1 MKLLE
6 NTESEITKNKNGEN
20 LYDLKIT
27 EVALVHCNIIEN
39 VYQQIE
45 ESWIHLFLISCLVN

>member
-20 LYDLKIT
+20 VHDLKIT
-27 EVALVHCNIIEN
+27 EVGLVHCNIIEN
-39 VYQQIE
+39 NYQQIE

>member
-6 NTESEITKNKNGEN
+6 NTESEITKIKNGEN
-20 LYDLKIT
+20 VYDLKIT

-39 VYQQIE
+39 DYQQD
-45 ESWIHLFLISCLVN
+45 

>member
-20 LYDLKIT
+20 VHDLKIT

-39 VYQQIE
+39 NYQQIE